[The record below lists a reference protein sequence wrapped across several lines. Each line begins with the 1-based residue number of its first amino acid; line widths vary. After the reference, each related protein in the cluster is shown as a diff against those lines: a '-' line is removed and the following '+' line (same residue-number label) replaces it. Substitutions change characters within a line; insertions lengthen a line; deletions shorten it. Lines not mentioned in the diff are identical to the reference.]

1 MTKLLRRTKIIA
13 TIGPASNSIDC
24 LTAMIKAGVDLVRVN
39 FSHGQHKQ
47 QVQLIELARKAALN
61 ADKEIGIIADLQG
74 PKIRVGQ
81 FKNSFIELRKS
92 QIFILDCMQSTP
104 GDETSVGVDY
114 QTLYQDVEPN
124 CSLLLDDGLIELKVE
139 RIENKKIY
147 CKVII
152 GGRLSDNKGI
162 NKKGGGLSAKALTD
176 KDVEDLKQAIAA
188 KVDYIAVS
196 FTRNANDINETKK
209 QIKSARG
216 KAGVIA
222 KIERAEALPLLDEI
236 IKASDAVMVAR
247 GDLGIEIGLAQV
259 PFEQKRIIDSARSLD
274 KAVITATQMMESM
287 IYQTQP
293 TRAEVSDVANAVLDG
308 TDAVMFSAET
318 AVGKYPLRVIETV
331 VKVCLSAEKHPIS
344 QISGHRMECRFTLK
358 DEAIAMAVMYTA
370 NHYPIKAIISLT
382 ESGATP
388 LWMSRIR
395 SSIPI
400 YALSRHKAT
409 LRKVTIYRGV
419 YPIEFD
425 PTKAT
430 GEKLTEAAIDCVK
443 KQLLI
448 KAGDT
453 IILTHG
459 TEIGKEGGTDSMKV
473 ITV

>member
-162 NKKGGGLSAKALTD
+162 NKK
-176 KDVEDLKQAIAA
+176 
-188 KVDYIAVS
+188 
-196 FTRNANDINETKK
+196 
-209 QIKSARG
+209 
-216 KAGVIA
+216 
-222 KIERAEALPLLDEI
+222 
-236 IKASDAVMVAR
+236 
-247 GDLGIEIGLAQV
+247 
-259 PFEQKRIIDSARSLD
+259 
-274 KAVITATQMMESM
+274 
-287 IYQTQP
+287 
-293 TRAEVSDVANAVLDG
+293 
-308 TDAVMFSAET
+308 
-318 AVGKYPLRVIETV
+318 
-331 VKVCLSAEKHPIS
+331 
-344 QISGHRMECRFTLK
+344 
-358 DEAIAMAVMYTA
+358 
-370 NHYPIKAIISLT
+370 
-382 ESGATP
+382 
-388 LWMSRIR
+388 
-395 SSIPI
+395 
-400 YALSRHKAT
+400 
-409 LRKVTIYRGV
+409 
-419 YPIEFD
+419 
-425 PTKAT
+425 
-430 GEKLTEAAIDCVK
+430 
-443 KQLLI
+443 
-448 KAGDT
+448 
-453 IILTHG
+453 
-459 TEIGKEGGTDSMKV
+459 
-473 ITV
+473 